1 MLRKKIDIEKKLSIL
16 FKNLKIKRNDNVFL
30 HSNSA
35 GILQYTKYKKNK
47 KKLFKIFFN
56 LLLNKIGQ
64 NGTLV
69 LPTYNYDFAKGKPY
83 FYDKYNSQ
91 VGELSNFFLK
101 EYKVKRSMDP
111 IFSHA
116 INGKLNKKLLK
127 SKVDICFGEESL
139 FKKIQDHNFKIFGFC
154 CPLNTMTFLHYI
166 EKKMEVKY
174 RFNKKFVSTFIKNHK
189 KQKIELEY
197 FVGKKN
203 IDYKLKNYKLDK
215 AFKNLKNFISYDFG
229 NFYCWIVN
237 AKDCFKVI
245 KRKINKKNSYLI
257 EN

>member
-1 MLRKKIDIEKKLSIL
+1 MLRKKISIEKRLYIL
-16 FKNLKIKRNDNVFL
+16 FRKLNIKRNDNVFL

-35 GILQYTKYKKNK
+35 GISQYIKFKKDK
-47 KKLFKIFFN
+47 EKLFKVFFN
-56 LLLNKIGQ
+56 LLLKKIGQ

-69 LPTYNYDFAKGKPY
+69 LPTYNYDFAKGKP
-83 FYDKYNSQ
+83 FIHDKCNSQ

-101 EYKVKRSMDP
+101 EYKVKRSLDP

-116 INGKLNKKLLK
+116 IKGKLRNKLLR
-127 SKVDICFGEESL
+127 SKVDICFGEGSI

-154 CPLNTMTFLHYI
+154 CPLNAMTFLHYI

-189 KQKIELEY
+189 KKKIELKY

-203 IDYKLKNYKLDK
+203 IDYKLKNSQLDK
-215 AFKNLKNFISYDFG
+215 AFKDLKNFLSYDFG
-229 NFYCWIVN
+229 NFYCWIIN
-237 AKDCFKVI
+237 TKDCFKVI
-245 KRKINKKNSYLI
+245 ERKIKKENNYLI
-257 EN
+257 K

>member
-35 GILQYTKYKKNK
+35 GILQYAKYKKNK
-47 KKLFKIFFN
+47 KELFKIFFN
-56 LLLNKIGQ
+56 LLLNKIGE

-91 VGELSNFFLK
+91 VGELTNFFLK

-116 INGKLNKKLLK
+116 INGKLNKKLIK
-127 SKVDICFGEESL
+127 SRVDICFGEESL
-139 FKKIQDHNFKIFGFC
+139 FKKIQDYDFKIFGFC

-174 RFNKKFVSTFIKNHK
+174 RFNKKFVSTFVKNHK

-215 AFKNLKNFISYDFG
+215 AFKNSKNFISFDYG
-229 NFYCWIVN
+229 NFNCWIIN

-245 KRKINKKNSYLI
+245 KRKIEKKNNYLI
-257 EN
+257 E